1 MITTNQ
7 LSVNLKPDGLQLS
20 EKELE
25 LIVSFLV
32 KLAKYEYE
40 SYLENKRKTT
50 DCQSKTKQEIGIIK
64 LLHPKLKEAA

>member
-50 DCQSKTKQEIGIIK
+50 DCQSKTKREIGIIK

>member
-7 LSVNLKPDGLQLS
+7 LSINLKRDGLQLS

-40 SYLENKRKTT
+40 SYLENKRKIT
-50 DCQSKTKQEIGIIK
+50 DCQSKTKQDIGVIK
-64 LLHPKLKEAA
+64 LHHPNLKQVA